1 MRDPRP
7 VEDKPRLPAK
17 GKRVPFPL
25 TEEQYA
31 RELKPLKRRAL
42 RNSSMVQL
50 TLVRFREFIRE
61 PEAVFWTFIFPILL
75 AAGLGIAFRQRG
87 PDKLHVGI
95 LTTLPASS
103 AVIQALKKD
112 STLVVQSYG
121 DSAGAR
127 ALRTGKIALL
137 VAPTARADSI
147 RYVYDPARSDAG
159 NARVSVDRAVQIG
172 AGRADPVRVSD
183 TYVTEPGSRYIDFL
197 IPGLLGMN
205 LMGSSIWGL
214 GFAIVT
220 ARSKKLLKRL
230 MATPMSRAQYLL
242 SFLCLRLVFL
252 VLEIFTLLGFG
263 HWAFGVPLR
272 GSLGTLF
279 LVCLLG
285 AISFGGLGL
294 LSASRA
300 RTTEA
305 VSGIMNFI
313 MLPMWIFSGV
323 FFASSNFPQVVQPFI
338 NLLPLTAV
346 NDALRANMLEGASL
360 ATVSPQLVVILVW
373 GVVTFLAALKLFR
386 WR

>member
-1 MRDPRP
+1 MSEPQTEP
-7 VEDKPRLPAK
+7 VTSPEGIDR
-17 GKRVPFPL
+17 GPFPL
-25 TEEQYA
+25 TEDLAVREQ
-31 RELKPLKRRAL
+31 KPYIRHSFMK
-42 RNSSMVQL
+42 SSMVQL

-87 PDKLHVGI
+87 PDKLHVGV
-95 LTTLPASS
+95 LDNASASS
-103 AVIQALKKD
+103 TIVQSLRND
-112 STLVVQSYG
+112 STLVIQSFD
-121 DSAGAR
+121 DSSGAR

-137 VAPTARADSI
+137 VAPTGSRDSV
-147 RYVYDPARSDAG
+147 RYVYDPARGEAG
-159 NARVSVDRAVQIG
+159 NARVIVDRAVQTG
-172 AGRADPVRVSD
+172 AGRADPVRATD
-183 TYVTEPGSRYIDFL
+183 TYVTEAGSRYIDFL

-230 MATPMSRAQYLL
+230 MATPMSRVQYLF
-242 SFLCLRLVFL
+242 SFLCSRLVFL
-252 VLEIFTLLGFG
+252 ILEIFTLLGFG

-272 GSLGTLF
+272 GSLGTL
-279 LVCLLG
+279 LLICLL
-285 AISFGGLGL
+285 AAVSFGGLGL

-323 FFASSNFPQVVQPFI
+323 FFSSANFPNVVQPFI
-338 NLLPLTAV
+338 RVLPLTAV
-346 NDALRANMLEGASL
+346 NDALRANMLEGASF
-360 ATVSPQLVVILVW
+360 ATVSPQMIIILTW
-373 GVVTFLAALKLFR
+373 GVVTFFAALKLFR

>member
-1 MRDPRP
+1 MNSAATRTLSRQ
-7 VEDKPRLPAK
+7 ER
-17 GKRVPFPL
+17 GF
-25 TEEQYA
+25 
-31 RELKPLKRRAL
+31 RR
-42 RNSSMVQL
+42 SSLVQL

-87 PDKLHVGI
+87 PDKLQVGV
-95 LTTLPASS
+95 LNSASTS
-103 AVIQALKKD
+103 AEVVEALKRD
-112 STLVVQSYG
+112 SILIVQSYD

-127 ALRTGKIALL
+127 ALRTGKVTLL
-137 VAPTARADSI
+137 VQPTSSRDSV
-147 RYVYDPARSDAG
+147 RYVYDRARGEAG
-159 NARVSVDRAVQIG
+159 NARVLADRAVQTA
-172 AGRADPVRVSD
+172 AGRSDPVRAAD

-230 MATPMSRAQYLL
+230 MATPMSRVQYLL
-242 SFLCLRLVFL
+242 SFLCSRLVFL
-252 VLEIFTLLGFG
+252 ILEIVTLLGFG
-263 HWAFGVPLR
+263 HFAFGVPLR
-272 GSLGTLF
+272 GSLGTLL

-285 AISFGGLGL
+285 ALSFGGLGL

-323 FFASSNFPQVVQPFI
+323 FFSSSNFPNAVQPFI
-338 NLLPLTAV
+338 RILPLTAV
-346 NDALRANMLEGASL
+346 NDALRANMLEGASF
-360 ATVSPQLVVILVW
+360 AAVSPQMLVILTW
-373 GVVTFLAALKLFR
+373 GVITFFAALKLFR

>member
-1 MRDPRP
+1 M
-7 VEDKPRLPAK
+7 A
-17 GKRVPFPL
+17 
-25 TEEQYA
+25 Q
-31 RELKPLKRRAL
+31 RELKPQPSRGFMK
-42 RNSSMVQL
+42 SSMVQL

-61 PEAVFWTFIFPILL
+61 PEAVFWTFVFPILL

-87 PDKLHVGI
+87 PDKVQVGVV
-95 LTTLPASS
+95 TS
-103 AVIQALKKD
+103 AAGSAAVLQSLQKD
-112 STLVVQSYG
+112 STLVVTTYD
-121 DSAGAR
+121 DSAAAL

-137 VAPTARADSI
+137 VVPGSAKDSLG
-147 RYVYDPARSDAG
+147 YVYDRGRSEAV
-159 NARVSVDRAVQIG
+159 NARLMVDRAVQSG
-172 AGRADPVRVSD
+172 AGRVDVVRAAD

-214 GFAIVT
+214 GFSIVT

-230 MATPMSRAQYLL
+230 MATPMSRVQYLL
-242 SFLCLRLVFL
+242 SYLASRLVFL
-252 VLEIFTLLGFG
+252 VLEVATLVGFG

-272 GSLGTLF
+272 GSIVTLF
-279 LVCLLG
+279 LICLLA

-294 LSASRA
+294 LTASRA

-323 FFASSNFPQVVQPFI
+323 FFSSANFPHVVQPFI
-338 NLLPLTAV
+338 KILPLTAV

-360 ATVSPQLVVILVW
+360 AAISPQLLVIVVW
-373 GVVTFLAALKLFR
+373 GVVTFFAALKLFR

>member
-1 MRDPRP
+1 MSEALGTSRERRP
-7 VEDKPRLPAK
+7 YVR
-17 GKRVPFPL
+17 RPFKN
-25 TEEQYA
+25 
-31 RELKPLKRRAL
+31 R
-42 RNSSMVQL
+42 SMVQL

-87 PDKLHVGI
+87 PDRIQVGV
-95 LTTLPASS
+95 LGNAASAAALAES
-103 AVIQALKKD
+103 LKKD
-112 STLVVQSYG
+112 STLVVKTYD
-121 DSAGAR
+121 DSPGAR
-127 ALRTGKIALL
+127 ALRTRKIALL
-137 VAPTARADSI
+137 VVPTSKPDSV
-147 RYVYDPARSDAG
+147 RYIYDRGRSDAV
-159 NARVSVDRAVQIG
+159 NRRVIGDRSVQVG
-172 AGRADPVRVSD
+172 AGRVDPVRATD
-183 TYVTEPGSRYIDFL
+183 TYITEKGSRYIDFL

-230 MATPMSRAQYLL
+230 MATPMSRVQYLF
-242 SFLCLRLVFL
+242 SFMCSRLVFL
-252 VLEIFTLLGFG
+252 ILEVFTLVGFG
-263 HWAFGVPLR
+263 HYAFGVPLR
-272 GSLGTLF
+272 GSLTVLLIICF
-279 LVCLLG
+279 LG

-323 FFASSNFPQVVQPFI
+323 FFSSSNFPNVVQPFI
-338 NLLPLTAV
+338 RLLPLTAV

-360 ATVSPQLVVILVW
+360 ATVSPQILVILVW
-373 GVVTFLAALKLFR
+373 GVASFFAALKLFR